1 MKLYDYPASQN
12 AWKVRTLLQ
21 RLGITYESVHV
32 AIFRGESHTPEF
44 LTRNPAGAVPVLEP
58 EPGQFIAESNAILCY
73 LAEGTRYFSGD
84 RRNRARILQWLFFE
98 QSYVEPTIG
107 SLRYWRLTGKYERR
121 KAEAPA
127 RERMA
132 TGALEALNR
141 ELARR
146 PYLADDY
153 SIADIAVFAY
163 SHRAEEAGLDLA
175 PYPAFRRWIQHIKNE
190 QGPLPPV
197 VLYSADPDSS
207 RDL

>member
-1 MKLYDYPASQN
+1 MKLHDYPASQN

-21 RLGITYESVHV
+21 HLGITYESVNV

-58 EPGQFIAESNAILCY
+58 EPGKFIAESNAILCY
-73 LAEGTRYFSGD
+73 LAEGTRYFAGD
-84 RRNRARILQWLFFE
+84 RENRAKILQWLFFE

-141 ELARR
+141 ELTRR

-163 SHRAEEAGLDLA
+163 SHLAEDAGFDLA
-175 PYPAFRRWIQHIKNE
+175 PYPAFRRWIEHIKNE
-190 QGPLPPV
+190 KGPLPPV

>member
-12 AWKVRTLLQ
+12 AWKIRTLLQ
-21 RLGITYESVHV
+21 HLGIAYESVPV
-32 AIFRGESHTPEF
+32 AIFRGASHTPEF
-44 LTRNPAGAVPVLEP
+44 LTKNPAGAVPVLEL
-58 EPGQFIAESNAILCY
+58 EPGKFIAESNAILCY
-73 LAEGTRYFSGD
+73 LAEGTRYFAGD
-84 RRNRARILQWLFFE
+84 RLNRARILQWLFFE

-132 TGALEALNR
+132 IGALEALNR

-163 SHRAEEAGLDLA
+163 SHRAEEAGFDLA

-190 QGPLPPV
+190 QGPLPEV
-197 VLYSADPDSS
+197 VLYSVDPDSS